1 MTNLRMDT
9 EQAKNFIRAW
19 QAARHVKEVTQQFNM
34 SYGQAVMFA
43 ARLRYKGIELKKF
56 KANADYDIDEL
67 KEFFDSLDGEA

>member
-1 MTNLRMDT
+1 
-9 EQAKNFIRAW
+9 
-19 QAARHVKEVTQQFNM
+19 M